1 MYKRRIIDAMNLLAR
16 DTRTIFIGQNVIF
29 RGAIAIHESLQGIPQ
44 ERRIELPVAEEMQM
58 GMSIGL
64 ALAGFIPV
72 SIYPR
77 MDFLI
82 LALNQL
88 VNHLDK
94 IEKMS
99 AGRFKPKV
107 IIRTCVGA
115 KEPLNPGPQH
125 CQDHAAALFYMLK
138 NIEVIKLNQ
147 AEDIVPAYIQALK
160 SARSTVLVELA
171 ERMR

>member
-1 MYKRRIIDAMNLLAR
+1 MYKQRIIDAMNLLAR
-16 DTRTIFIGQNVIF
+16 DTRTIFIGQNVIYS
-29 RGAIAIHESLQGIPQ
+29 GAIAIHESLQGIPG

-64 ALAGFIPV
+64 ALAGYIPV

-77 MDFLI
+77 MDFLV

-94 IEKMS
+94 IKEMS

-125 CQDHAAALFYMLK
+125 CQDHTAAIEKLLSI
-138 NIEVIKLNQ
+138 IEVIKLNQ
-147 AEDIVPAYIQALK
+147 AEDIIPAYKRALD
-160 SARSTVLVELA
+160 SDRSTVLVEFAARL
-171 ERMR
+171 R